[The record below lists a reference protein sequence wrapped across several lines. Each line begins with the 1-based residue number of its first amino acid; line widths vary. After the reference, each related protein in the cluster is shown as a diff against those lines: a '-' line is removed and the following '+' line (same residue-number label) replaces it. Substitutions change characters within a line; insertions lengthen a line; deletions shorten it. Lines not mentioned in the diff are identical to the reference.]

1 MKHIKH
7 HFPTTVSLYALIA
20 AGLMTVVAAFAGYN
34 GFVLSKKVALLEQNY
49 SSLQIEHASTTKAL
63 ESVNLSFD
71 DLQKVFV
78 ATQDERNTL
87 AQSLA
92 FEIAKTGSFEK
103 QIEQITNTVGGLK
116 KLSETDSEL
125 LQKYSKVYF
134 LNEHYIPQE
143 LSVIDKDVL
152 FDPAREMKIHSAVWP
167 FLKAMIVGAKNAG
180 IDIKIVSGYRSFGEQ
195 TGLKATYKNTFG
207 LGANQFSA
215 DQGYS
220 EHQLGTTVDLT
231 TVAVGG
237 TYVTFEKTTAFKWL
251 TENAYKYGFTLS
263 YPKNNAYYEYEPWHW
278 RFVGRALA
286 EKLHTNGAYFYD
298 IDQRDINS
306 YLISIFN

>member
-7 HFPTTVSLYALIA
+7 HFPTNPSLYALGA
-20 AGLMTVVAAFAGYN
+20 VVVLAFSVAYMGYTKY
-34 GFVLSKKVALLEQNY
+34 VLKNTLAITEQRFSN
-49 SSLQIEHASTTKAL
+49 LQTEYASTTKAL
-63 ESVNLSFD
+63 DGARVALD
-71 DLQKVFV
+71 TLQVMFNS
-78 ATQDERNTL
+78 TQDERNTL

-143 LSVIDKDVL
+143 LSAVDKDVL
-152 FDPAREMKIHSAVWP
+152 LETEKEIKIHAAVSP
-167 FLKAMIVGAKNAG
+167 FLKAMLVGARNA
-180 IDIKIVSGYRSFGEQ
+180 IFDIKIVSGYRSFGEQ
-195 TGLKATYKNTFG
+195 TGLKATYKNIFG
-207 LGANQFSA
+207 TGANQFSA

-237 TYVTFEKTTAFKWL
+237 TYVTFEKD
-251 TENAYKYGFTLS
+251 N
-263 YPKNNAYYEYEPWHW
+263 
-278 RFVGRALA
+278 R
-286 EKLHTNGAYFYD
+286 
-298 IDQRDINS
+298 I
-306 YLISIFN
+306 